1 MLALTLGLGAALCW
15 GLHDLLVR
23 YTSAGSNVLGQIL
36 VICATGAPLLLVMSG
51 ADILRLTPEAAL
63 MAAMAGASYL
73 VAYFGLYRA
82 FALAPARVISP
93 MLGAYPLLSMLVA
106 TAAGAVVAPSDWL
119 AVVAVVAGVAVVAA
133 LADAGGAGTAS
144 TGKALMWAALG
155 ATGFAATFALGQAAS
170 VGGMSLAAGTVTRVS
185 GLVCILAMLGLQRPS
200 LTPVRQNWRLLI
212 GMGLLDTAALALVM
226 RAGGMVHA
234 EYASVAASLFGV
246 VTIILSWAVLGER
259 VRRGQ
264 WLGIV
269 LVFAGIGWL
278 AV

>member
-1 MLALTLGLGAALCW
+1 MLALTLGLAAALCW

-23 YTSAGSNVLGQIL
+23 KTSAGPNVLGQIL

-51 ADILRLTPEAAL
+51 TDLLRLTPGAAV

-73 VAYFGLYRA
+73 VAYFGLFRA

-106 TAAGAVVAPSDWL
+106 TAAGAVVTPGDWL
-119 AVVAVVAGVAVVAA
+119 AVVAVVSGVAVVAA
-133 LADAGGAGTAS
+133 LADTEKSQAAS
-144 TGKALMWAALG
+144 TAKALMWAALG
-155 ATGFAATFALGQAAS
+155 AAGFAATFALGQAAS
-170 VGGMSLAAGTVTRVS
+170 VGGLSLAAGAVTRIS
-185 GLVCILAMLGLQRPS
+185 GLTCILVLLALQRPS
-200 LTPVRQNWRLLI
+200 LAPVRQNWRRLI
-212 GMGLLDTAALALVM
+212 VMGVLDTAALGLVM
-226 RAGGMVHA
+226 RAGGLVHA

-246 VTIILSWAVLGER
+246 VTIILSWVVLGEQ